1 MKILKQTPAP
11 RRAHEDATPAAQE
24 AGALALSALM
34 FLARDMDRIE
44 RFLALT
50 GMDPGELRANL
61 HAPGFQ
67 LAVLD
72 HIAGDE
78 SLLLQFAEEERLA
91 PEAIGRA
98 RRALGGG
105 E

>member
-1 MKILKQTPAP
+1 
-11 RRAHEDATPAAQE
+11 
-24 AGALALSALM
+24 
-34 FLARDMDRIE
+34 
-44 RFLALT
+44 
-50 GMDPGELRANL
+50 MDPGELRANL

-98 RRALGGG
+98 RRTLGGG